1 MRNIVI
7 IVNGWRVKQKKERLS
22 GNQYYEVSAKN
33 MVSATFSDYSDAVQY
48 ATEKP
53 PFHLRQIK
61 AR

>member
-48 ATEKP
+48 ANGTP
-53 PFHLRQIK
+53 AFHPRQIK
-61 AR
+61 KR